1 MNDSSPIVVLDACV
15 SYPAAL
21 RSLFMWMAVHDLL
34 RPKWTERIHE
44 EWMRSVL
51 LNHSD
56 LSKRDVE
63 RIRHLMDAHAG
74 DCLVG
79 EYEHRMEG
87 ITLPDSDDVHV
98 LAAAIEKPGSRRK
111 L

>member
-1 MNDSSPIVVLDACV
+1 
-15 SYPAAL
+15 
-21 RSLFMWMAVHDLL
+21 MWMAVHDLL

-63 RIRHLMDAHAG
+63 RIRQLMDAHAG
-74 DCLVG
+74 DCLVD

-87 ITLPDSDDVHV
+87 ITLPDSNDVHV
-98 LAAAIEKPGSRRK
+98 LAAAIEAEAEAIVTWNITDFPSKIVGK
-111 L
+111 YGIEV